1 MKIRKQMIDG
11 YLRNLTMGR
20 AASGSG
26 FTSDLSQFDPD
37 IRSMHRDA
45 LLDGNLEWLRLSIES
60 LLANPRGRIGAFAGA
75 LYPFDDAELEELF
88 RHAHALI
95 WPDRTVPDL
104 GDEAELEFVEMS
116 RDDWAALTAGT

>member
-20 AASGSG
+20 AAN
-26 FTSDLSQFDPD
+26 TNDPLSDLTQFDPD
-37 IRSMHRDA
+37 IRAMQREA
-45 LLDGNLEWLRLSIES
+45 LLDGNIEWLRLSVES
-60 LLANPRGRIGAFAGA
+60 LLANPRNRIGAFVGA
-75 LYPFDDAELEELF
+75 LYPFDAAELENIL
-88 RHAHALI
+88 RYAHSKI

-116 RDDWAALTAGT
+116 QEDWSAIVGGR